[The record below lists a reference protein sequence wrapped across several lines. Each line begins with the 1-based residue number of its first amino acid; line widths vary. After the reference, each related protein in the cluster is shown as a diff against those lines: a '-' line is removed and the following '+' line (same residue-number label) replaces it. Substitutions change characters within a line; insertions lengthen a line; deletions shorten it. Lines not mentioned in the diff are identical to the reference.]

1 MPTISI
7 KKLFEDNQD
16 ALGLQWERPC
26 ETEGSPINSDA
37 VNSSTNGLIGH
48 LNLIHP
54 NWIQI
59 FSRTEATYF
68 KDIPFQSQIDSLEKI
83 IDKTLLQMA

>member
-16 ALGLQWERPC
+16 ALGLQWEIPC
-26 ETEGSPINSDA
+26 EPECSPINSDA

-59 FSRTEATYF
+59 FSRTEAA
-68 KDIPFQSQIDSLEKI
+68 
-83 IDKTLLQMA
+83 LLQRHTISISN